1 MIFKDIRYCR
11 KCGHLD
17 LLFRRISKEGKKVGS
32 ESYFFLRVYHYSAT
46 SKKNREGS
54 NVKFLTCN
62 CIIFLG
68 GLKTNHNWCT
78 QFKYILNV
86 TKVTVN

>member
-1 MIFKDIRYCR
+1 M
-11 KCGHLD
+11 
-17 LLFRRISKEGKKVGS
+17 
-32 ESYFFLRVYHYSAT
+32 
-46 SKKNREGS
+46 
-54 NVKFLTCN
+54 KFLTCN

-86 TKVTVN
+86 TKVTVNLRYNSIRTGRITRNIRGFASLGYIEISKKDT